1 MHNLT
6 FKIIQ
11 LGLMLLL
18 AACGG
23 GDGVQPAVSQ
33 LQASTL
39 RYGQTAVI
47 QVAGK
52 YLRNDMLAETS
63 GCSGP
68 AFRADSVP
76 DLAVLTCK
84 VTAAGPLTVSIRSAS
99 GALLFTQTLSVPL
112 PKVLFVTSMGSFEL
126 ELNPAVV
133 PVTVDNFL
141 GYVSRSFYSNTLFH
155 RVVAGF
161 VVQGGGFTAGLV
173 EKEPKSAPIVL
184 ESNRGLSNTRSTV
197 AMART
202 ADPSSATSQFFVNV
216 VDNVALDYQNA
227 DNPGYAVFG
236 KVVSGMDVLDAIA
249 AVPTATVGVF
259 QTVPTTDVTINLAL
273 QVR

>member
-1 MHNLT
+1 M
-6 FKIIQ
+6 
-11 LGLMLLL
+11 
-18 AACGG
+18 
-23 GDGVQPAVSQ
+23 
-33 LQASTL
+33 
-39 RYGQTAVI
+39 
-47 QVAGK
+47 VAE
-52 YLRNDMLAETS
+52 AS

-84 VTAAGPLTVSIRSAS
+84 VTAAGPLTVNIRSAN

-112 PKVLFVTSMGSFEL
+112 PKVLFVTSKGSFEL

-173 EKEPKSAPIVL
+173 DKEPKSASIAL

-202 ADPSSATSQFFVNV
+202 ADPNSATSQFFVNV

-236 KVVSGMDVLDAIA
+236 RVVSGMDVVDAIA
-249 AVPTATVGVF
+249 AVPTATVGLS
-259 QTVPTTDVTINLAL
+259 QNVPTADVTINLAL
-273 QVR
+273 QTR